1 MSKDF
6 IFELAS
12 SGWRLIFLNWTRV
25 SRTQT
30 HRKKQIG
37 VFLFK
42 SIQYDLIR
50 FGYERVCRL
59 SVLGVN
65 MCGICKYICVCA
77 RDSVCICFY
86 LFIYNK
92 FFFLFFWWNFA
103 RHVSKRVPYSNET
116 VLLCYENFYKINSIG
131 KKTKDGKK
139 NDEYT
144 DENRKTLSPP
154 YRKRRMCCCVQPLA
168 VSSSSVNR
176 TLKIFHGFSHTLS
189 CSLRKFSQFTVHVRE
204 MQCMCECY
212 TVIFKFPVRMF
223 TSACMSTGEQRKPKQ
238 PFGTNP
244 FTTMNARRMCRCRGA

>member
-1 MSKDF
+1 MKPYCYVTKIF
-6 IFELAS
+6 IKL
-12 SGWRLIFLNWTRV
+12 
-25 SRTQT
+25 TQ
-30 HRKKQIG
+30 
-37 VFLFK
+37 
-42 SIQYDLIR
+42 S
-50 FGYERVCRL
+50 
-59 SVLGVN
+59 
-65 MCGICKYICVCA
+65 A
-77 RDSVCICFY
+77 
-86 LFIYNK
+86 
-92 FFFLFFWWNFA
+92 
-103 RHVSKRVPYSNET
+103 
-116 VLLCYENFYKINSIG
+116 

-204 MQCMCECY
+204 MECMCECY

-223 TSACMSTGEQRKPKQ
+223 TSACMSAGEQRKAKQ

-244 FTTMNARRMCRCRGA
+244 FSTMNARRMCRCRGA

>member
-1 MSKDF
+1 MFKDF

-65 MCGICKYICVCA
+65 MCGICKYIRVCA

-92 FFFLFFWWNFA
+92 FFFLFFGEIL
-103 RHVSKRVPYSNET
+103 RVTSRKEFRTRMKPY
-116 VLLCYENFYKINSIG
+116 CYVTKIFIKLTQSA
-131 KKTKDGKK
+131 KKSKDGKK

-168 VSSSSVNR
+168 AAAL
-176 TLKIFHGFSHTLS
+176 TEH
-189 CSLRKFSQFTVHVRE
+189 
-204 MQCMCECY
+204 
-212 TVIFKFPVRMF
+212 
-223 TSACMSTGEQRKPKQ
+223 
-238 PFGTNP
+238 
-244 FTTMNARRMCRCRGA
+244 